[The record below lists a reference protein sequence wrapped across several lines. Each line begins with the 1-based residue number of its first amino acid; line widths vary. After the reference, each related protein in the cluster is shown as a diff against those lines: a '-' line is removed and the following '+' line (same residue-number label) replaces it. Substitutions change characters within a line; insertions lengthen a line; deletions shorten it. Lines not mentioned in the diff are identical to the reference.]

1 MQYRVYNRKSLKFI
15 DGGAVASYDINDD
28 YIVNNN
34 SIIKVVPHKSAVDI
48 IRETHTETPQNKD
61 SRANKYYKTVFY
73 SIIGV
78 KTVNI
83 LSLVNL
89 LNLNK

>member
-34 SIIKVVPHKSAVDI
+34 SIIKVVPHKFIAAI
-48 IRETHTETPQNKD
+48 IVIIVTIIPDMLTLPALIVR
-61 SRANKYYKTVFY
+61 FY
-73 SIIGV
+73 NSYCKNAIV
-78 KTVNI
+78 
-83 LSLVNL
+83 
-89 LNLNK
+89 